1 MLRVLSLFAREER
14 PNNRNYNQ
22 GYYEADD
29 NKAGTCFNIVHE
41 FITARTK
48 NQSIR
53 RSTYRS
59 CECTGCCN
67 CDSHDNCFRIGAK
80 LFSNRNTNR
89 AQQSCGCSVGHKLGQ
104 TARQDKQNCGNDQ
117 RRFYPLQWIQAS
129 YLRTGRWLP
138 SR

>member
-48 NQSIR
+48 NQSIGGVP
-53 RSTYRS
+53 
-59 CECTGCCN
+59 TGVAM
-67 CDSHDNCFRIGAK
+67 HDA
-80 LFSNRNTNR
+80 
-89 AQQSCGCSVGHKLGQ
+89 A
-104 TARQDKQNCGNDQ
+104 TAIAR
-117 RRFYPLQWIQAS
+117 
-129 YLRTGRWLP
+129 
-138 SR
+138 